1 MQLTDLFP
9 KFQHA
14 LPFAHDADTHCLK
27 KGQLGRIPASCW
39 CKMTSDD
46 YLLITLRSCLFA
58 GSSRGET
65 RRSFWYVERREISR
79 HMLDQLFVFFDFDF
93 AAAIFICF
101 ILRQVSIISPSCK
114 ALQDAACKKM
124 TTAALG
130 RDRNGNSP
138 WFWVTM
144 ADAQFSAKPKPK
156 FQCTKCAMYSYCI
169 HSIR

>member
-1 MQLTDLFP
+1 MTRTRIAWKKVSLVGSLLHVGVRWHQMTICWSPFEAVYSQDLHEV
-9 KFQHA
+9 KQGDLSGMLKGA
-14 LPFAHDADTHCLK
+14 RYHD
-27 KGQLGRIPASCW
+27 ICW
-39 CKMTSDD
+39 
-46 YLLITLRSCLFA
+46 ISCLFFLILISLLPF
-58 GSSRGET
+58 SSA
-65 RRSFWYVERREISR
+65 SFCVK
-79 HMLDQLFVFFDFDF
+79 
-93 AAAIFICF
+93 
-101 ILRQVSIISPSCK
+101 VSIISPSCK

-156 FQCTKCAMYSYCI
+156 FQCTKCAMYSYYI